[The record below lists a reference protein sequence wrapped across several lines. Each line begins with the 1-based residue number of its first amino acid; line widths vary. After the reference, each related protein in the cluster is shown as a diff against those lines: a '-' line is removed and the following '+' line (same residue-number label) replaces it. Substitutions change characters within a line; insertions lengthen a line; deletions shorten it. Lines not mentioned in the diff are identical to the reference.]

1 MHGLHPLI
9 VDLTLITIYAAITT
23 LLFKKLKQPMVLGYL
38 LAGIFA
44 GPYFNFVPT
53 VTDRANLSLWADIG
67 VIFLLFSLGLEFS
80 FKKMMA
86 VGKSAIITATL
97 NIFLMLFVGY
107 YVGMLI
113 GWTTT
118 DSFFLGSMISMSS
131 TTIIIKAFDD
141 LNIKKQKFTD
151 LVFGVLVIEDIAGI
165 LMLVLLPAVAAG
177 HGINGSEIGLSIL
190 KLSAF
195 LILCFVTGIYL
206 IPTALR
212 KLKDFVNDEMLLL
225 VAVAL
230 CLSMVFLAVYFG
242 FSSAL
247 GAFIMGSILSETGV
261 IERVEHIIKPL
272 KDFFGAVFF
281 VTVGM
286 MVNPQMFVTYAYP
299 IFVITM
305 LVLCGKVIFS
315 TSGFVI
321 SGQNLKSAISGAF
334 SLAQV
339 GEFAFIIATLGMSLG
354 VIDSFVYPIIVAVS
368 VITTFLTPIMIKSAS
383 KARKRLEHILP
394 EKWLTFINQNAKS
407 HQTASEEESL
417 WMDLFKISFIRAFVF
432 SFILA
437 AIIVVVNLWIR
448 PYISAWLPNLAA
460 RAVTTLIALLLM
472 SPFLTGLVGRNV
484 LPSLTA
490 ENLKTALAKASTSPK
505 LKIGQKVWSSAA
517 FAKIKEL
524 CAKISVPEKLKS
536 RDIFGFIKK
545 HLPTSKSAETAPK
558 TVKKHV
564 FMMPQHLKTVIQE
577 NTDTVKDSVKNII
590 SKDRISQI
598 YTTLWFA
605 NKSNRPSLLILT
617 SFRLLIVSFFIVT
630 AVHQFLTEN
639 PKFIFLMLLA
649 SIWLLMHSKWLLKQ
663 YIKIESRFLDN
674 LNGDSIDEENK
685 E

>member
-44 GPYFNFVPT
+44 GPYFNLVPT
-53 VTDRANLSLWADIG
+53 VTDHANLSLWADIG

-80 FKKMMA
+80 VKKMFA
-86 VGKSAIITATL
+86 VGKSAVITAML

-113 GWTTT
+113 GWTTS

-151 LVFGVLVIEDIAGI
+151 LVFGILIIEDIAGV
-165 LMLVLLPAVAAG
+165 LMLVLLPTLAVG
-177 HGINGSEIGLSIL
+177 NSIDGGEIGLSIL
-190 KLSAF
+190 KLAAF

-230 CLSMVFLAVYFG
+230 CLSMVYLAVYFG

-261 IERVEHIIKPL
+261 IQRVEHIIKPL

-286 MVNPQMFVTYAYP
+286 MVNPQMFITYAYP
-299 IFVITM
+299 IAVITCV
-305 LVLCGKVIFS
+305 VLIGMVMFSIF
-315 TSGFVI
+315 GLVI
-321 SGQNLKSAISGAF
+321 SGQNLKTAVSCGF

-339 GEFAFIIATLGMSLG
+339 GEFAFIIATLGTSLNI
-354 VIDSFVYPIIVAVS
+354 IDDFVYPIIVAVS
-368 VITTFLTPIMIKSAS
+368 VITTFLTPIMIKSAA
-383 KARKRLEHILP
+383 KFQKYLEQTLP
-394 EKWLTFINQNAKS
+394 ENWLAFINQNAKS
-407 HQTASEEESL
+407 HAVASEENQM
-417 WMDLFKISFIRAFVF
+417 WADLFKISFIRMFIF

-437 AIIVVVNLWIR
+437 AIIALVKFWIR
-448 PYISAWLPNLAA
+448 PYALEWLPNLTA
-460 RAVTTLIALLLM
+460 RILTTAIALLLM
-472 SPFLTGLVGRNV
+472 APFLTGLAGRNILPSVTADNIKHTIKTASAKTTGKLQTV
-484 LPSLTA
+484 LPLERIRQFIA
-490 ENLKTALAKASTSPK
+490 D
-505 LKIGQKVWSSAA
+505 KI
-517 FAKIKEL
+517 
-524 CAKISVPEKLKS
+524 
-536 RDIFGFIKK
+536 IKK
-545 HLPTSKSAETAPK
+545 LNIMFRFLRFSWH
-558 TVKKHV
+558 KKQEIDDTQTEKHK
-564 FMMPQHLKTVIQE
+564 FMMPQHLKTVLPD
-577 NTDTVKDSVKNII
+577 NTAVKNII
-590 SKDRISQI
+590 SKDSVSRI
-598 YTTLWFA
+598 YTDLWFA
-605 NKSNRPSLLILT
+605 NKIYRPSLLILT
-617 SFRLLIVSFFIVT
+617 SVRMLVVSFFIVT

-639 PKFIFLMLLA
+639 PKVIFLLLLA
-649 SIWLLMHSKWLLKQ
+649 SIWLIMRSQWLFNQ
-663 YIKIESRFLDN
+663 YIKIESHFLDN
-674 LNGDSIDEENK
+674 LNGDNEIPPAEE
-685 E
+685 

>member
-9 VDLTLITIYAAITT
+9 VDLTLISIYAAITT

-165 LMLVLLPAVAAG
+165 LMLVLLPAIAAG
-177 HGINGSEIGLSIL
+177 HGINGREIGLSIL
-190 KLSAF
+190 KLAAF

-206 IPTALR
+206 IPTTLR

-247 GAFIMGSILSETGV
+247 GAFIMGSILSQTGV

-286 MVNPQMFVTYAYP
+286 MVNPQMFITYAYP

-305 LVLCGKVIFS
+305 VVLCGMVVFS
-315 TSGFVI
+315 TFGFVI
-321 SGQNLKSAISGAF
+321 SGQNLKTALFGAF

-354 VIDSFVYPIIVAVS
+354 VIDGFVYPIIVAVS
-368 VITTFLTPIMIKSAS
+368 VITTFLTPIMIKSAT
-383 KARKRLEHILP
+383 KAQKLIERILP

-407 HQTASEEESL
+407 RPAASQEEKL
-417 WMDLFKISFIRAFVF
+417 WLDLFKISFIRAFVF

-437 AIIVVVNLWIR
+437 AIIVITNLWIR
-448 PYISAWLPNLAA
+448 PYAQSLLPNLAA
-460 RAVTTLIALLLM
+460 RVFTTLIALLLM
-472 SPFLTGLVGRNV
+472 SPFLTGLVGRNI
-484 LPSLTA
+484 LPSISS
-490 ENLKTALAKASTSPK
+490 ENLKT
-505 LKIGQKVWSSAA
+505 V
-517 FAKIKEL
+517 FAKIYF
-524 CAKISVPEKLKS
+524 PQKLKNKNVS
-536 RDIFGFIKK
+536 EFFNK
-545 HLPTSKSAETAPK
+545 HFSKSVSAEK
-558 TVKKHV
+558 TPQNIKKHV
-564 FMMPQHLKTVIQE
+564 FMMPQHLKTVILE
-577 NTDTVKDSVKNII
+577 NTDTVKDSVKNFI

-663 YIKIESRFLDN
+663 YIKIENRFLDN
-674 LNGDSIDEENK
+674 LNGDIAEKEE
-685 E
+685 

>member
-44 GPYFNFVPT
+44 GPYFNLVPT

-80 FKKMMA
+80 FKKMLA
-86 VGKSAIITATL
+86 VGKSAMITAML

-165 LMLVLLPAVAAG
+165 LMLVLLPAVAVGNAIDG
-177 HGINGSEIGLSIL
+177 AQIGLNIL
-190 KLSAF
+190 KLAAF

-286 MVNPQMFVTYAYP
+286 MVNPQMFITYAYP
-299 IFVITM
+299 IFVITVV
-305 LVLCGKVIFS
+305 VLCGMVVFS
-315 TSGFVI
+315 TFGFVL
-321 SGQNLKSAISGAF
+321 SGQNLKTALSGAF

-339 GEFAFIIATLGMSLG
+339 GEFAFIIATLGKSLG
-354 VIDSFVYPIIVAVS
+354 VIDGFVYPIIVAVS
-368 VITTFLTPIMIKSAS
+368 VITTFLTPIMIKSAP
-383 KARKRLEHILP
+383 KAQKLLERTLP

-407 HQTASEEESL
+407 HKQETAEEKL
-417 WMDLFKISFIRAFVF
+417 WLDLIKISFIRAFVF

-437 AIIVVVNLWIR
+437 AILAVVNLWVR
-448 PYISAWLPNLAA
+448 PYAASWLPNLAA
-460 RAVTTLIALLLM
+460 RGLTTLIALLLM
-472 SPFLTGLVGRNV
+472 SPFLTGLVGRNI
-484 LPSLTA
+484 LPSVGANGFKTTLEKVSAFPKIKQKIHTLSIDSKFK
-490 ENLKTALAKASTSPK
+490 NLY
-505 LKIGQKVWSSAA
+505 
-517 FAKIKEL
+517 AKIMKNFNKS
-524 CAKISVPEKLKS
+524 KITTEEINKPRLP
-536 RDIFGFIKK
+536 KK
-545 HLPTSKSAETAPK
+545 HI
-558 TVKKHV
+558 
-564 FMMPQHLKTVIQE
+564 FMMPHNLKSMLRE
-577 NTDTVKDSVKNII
+577 NTDTVKDSVKSII

-598 YTTLWFA
+598 YSELWFA
-605 NKSNRPSLLILT
+605 RKSNRPLLLILT
-617 SFRLLIVSFFIVT
+617 GFRLLIVSFFIVT

-649 SIWLLMHSKWLLKQ
+649 SVWLLMHSKWLLKQ
-663 YIKIESRFLDN
+663 YIRIESRFLDN
-674 LNGDSIDEENK
+674 LNGDKPSSDENI
-685 E
+685 